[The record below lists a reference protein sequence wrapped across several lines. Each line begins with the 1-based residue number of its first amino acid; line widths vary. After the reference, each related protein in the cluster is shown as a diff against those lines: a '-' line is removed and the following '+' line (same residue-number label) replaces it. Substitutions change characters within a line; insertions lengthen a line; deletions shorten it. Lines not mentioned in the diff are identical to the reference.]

1 MIIVYFASIQVLHPI
16 CLWKMS
22 KKIVKK
28 STKSCNYKRI
38 IFWKKI
44 YTNLKQLNSK
54 VLGEEQEKMAMRTC
68 LDFDICLTCQHWHLW
83 NKLNFGLNFV
93 FHPEKSKSRLKKYER
108 FICSI
113 SRRTISK
120 FCEGKKKNINGLKC
134 FKMSTWIVIHELGL

>member
-1 MIIVYFASIQVLHPI
+1 MCTSPRFRFYTQFVYEK
-16 CLWKMS
+16 W
-22 KKIVKK
+22 VKK
-28 STKSCNYKRI
+28 LLKKVQKVAI
-38 IFWKKI
+38 IKEFFFWKKI

-83 NKLNFGLNFV
+83 NKLNFCLNFV
-93 FHPEKSKSRLKKYER
+93 FHPEKSTSRLKKYER
-108 FICSI
+108 IICSI

>member
-1 MIIVYFASIQVLHPI
+1 
-16 CLWKMS
+16 MS
-22 KKIVKK
+22 KKFVKK
-28 STKSCNYKRI
+28 IQKVAI
-38 IFWKKI
+38 IKESFFLKKN
-44 YTNLKQLNSK
+44 YTNLKQLNLR
-54 VLGEEQEKMAMRTC
+54 VLGEELGKMAMRTC

-134 FKMSTWIVIHELGL
+134 FKMST